1 MIYAGSLKEYLS
13 FYKIVETQ
21 SPSGYKDTEEEL
33 VCKVRAYRT
42 KDKGKYLVD
51 AEELF
56 HDNELAFKLRIRH
69 DIDETCIVVYEEKR
83 YRITSLQK
91 WQREGEMT
99 ITLALINE

>member
-1 MIYAGSLKEYLS
+1 MIYAGSLTEYLT
-13 FYKIVETQ
+13 FYKVVETQ
-21 SPSGYKDTEEEL
+21 SSSGYKHTEEVL

-56 HDNELAFKLRIRH
+56 HTNELAFKLRLRR
-69 DIDETCIVVYEEKR
+69 DIDETCTVVYDGKR

-91 WQREGEMT
+91 WQREGDMT
-99 ITLALINE
+99 LTLALINE

>member
-1 MIYAGSLKEYLS
+1 MIYAGSLTEYLT
-13 FYKIVETQ
+13 FYRMVETQ
-21 SPSGYKDTEEEL
+21 SPSGYKRTEEEL

-42 KDKGKYLVD
+42 KDKGKYLID

-56 HDNELAFKLRIRH
+56 HTNELSFKLRMRS
-69 DIDETCIVVYEEKR
+69 DIDETCIVVYEDKR

-91 WQREGEMT
+91 WQREGDMT